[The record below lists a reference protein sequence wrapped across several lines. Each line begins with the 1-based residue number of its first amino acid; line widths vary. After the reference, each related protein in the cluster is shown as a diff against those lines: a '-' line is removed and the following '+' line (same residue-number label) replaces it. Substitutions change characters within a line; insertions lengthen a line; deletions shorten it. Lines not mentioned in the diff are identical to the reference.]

1 MTTAYADTLVT
12 AEHPY
17 DTPEFTSLPQTP
29 DSATGQSVWTGLHQ
43 DLRHLSRTKS
53 ALDEFRQWQLQHGW
67 SAHTPVELATE
78 LRDDPAAL
86 GVVVSLYQSGSR
98 LAAAI
103 LIEAFRPALITFTR
117 YARIDECEQIGRSE
131 VRAQVVLA
139 VFYEVAST
147 TDSRSSS
154 IAGRLYGETLKR
166 VTRQR
171 QHVTE
176 FPSDALGLA
185 KKGLVPGHRKQTNRP
200 ESTMRSPGHSG
211 AGERDGEPNFR
222 RATDYYEPTDID
234 IAPVATRP
242 GLDWDSVERK
252 GLARDVI
259 ASARD
264 NGIISSA
271 EHDLLH
277 ARFLGDTLI
286 PVPTLARQMGQSKS
300 YCETKIRR
308 ALLKLSTHYAASR
321 HAATSTVA

>member
-1 MTTAYADTLVT
+1 MTTAYADTIAT

-17 DTPEFTSLPQTP
+17 DTHEFTSLPQTP
-29 DSATGQSVWTGLHQ
+29 DSATGQSIWTGLRK
-43 DLRHLSRTKS
+43 DLQRLSKAPC
-53 ALDEFRQWQLQHGW
+53 ALDEYRQWQQLHGW
-67 SAHTPVELATE
+67 SAHTPVELAAD

-86 GVVVSLYQSGSR
+86 GAVVGFYQAGSR

-103 LIEAFRPALITFTR
+103 LVEAFRPALITFTR

-176 FPSDALGLA
+176 YPSDACRFA
-185 KKGLVPGHRKQTNRP
+185 KKACAPNHRMHTSRP
-200 ESTMRSPGHSG
+200 ESVAMRWAHNGG
-211 AGERDGEPNFR
+211 LRDDDSALR
-222 RATDYYEPTDID
+222 RTTDYYEPTDID
-234 IAPVATRP
+234 VAPIATRP

-259 ASARD
+259 VSARD

-277 ARFLGDTLI
+277 ARFLGDTLV
-286 PVPTLARQMGQSKS
+286 PVPTLARQIGQSKS

-308 ALLKLSTHYAASR
+308 ALLKLSTHYATNGR
-321 HAATSTVA
+321 AAASTVA

>member
-1 MTTAYADTLVT
+1 MTTAYADTVAT

-29 DSATGQSVWTGLHQ
+29 DSATGQSIWTGLRR
-43 DLRHLSRTKS
+43 DLQRLCKAQCSHG
-53 ALDEFRQWQLQHGW
+53 EYRQWQQLHGW
-67 SAHTPVELATE
+67 SAHTPVELAAD
-78 LRDDPAAL
+78 LRDNPAAL
-86 GVVVSLYQSGSR
+86 GAVVAYYQAGSR
-98 LAAAI
+98 LAAA
-103 LIEAFRPALITFTR
+103 LLVEAFRPALITFTR

-147 TDSRSSS
+147 TDSRSRS

-176 FPSDALGLA
+176 YPSDACRFA
-185 KKGLVPGHRKQTNRP
+185 KKPSAPNRRP
-200 ESTMRSPGHSG
+200 ESAISWVGGTRDDDSPCRITT
-211 AGERDGEPNFR
+211 E
-222 RATDYYEPTDID
+222 YYEPTDID
-234 IAPVATRP
+234 VAPVATRP

-264 NGIISSA
+264 AGIISSA
-271 EHDLLH
+271 EHDLLY
-277 ARFLGDTLI
+277 ARFLGDTLV
-286 PVPTLARQMGQSKS
+286 PVPTLARQLGHSVS

-308 ALLKLSTHYAASR
+308 ALLKLSTHYATSERTVA
-321 HAATSTVA
+321 STVA